1 MTTTESELI
10 KLRTSDDVVFSIE
23 KHVIVQSVLIKNML
37 NDLDVVDDIPL
48 PNVTSATMKIIVE
61 YLTHHKDDVIPAEPV
76 EKKLH
81 DISDFDKELLNVV
94 NSTLFDIILAANY
107 LDIPSLLDVGCRCVA
122 IKIKGKS
129 VEEIQKEFN
138 IPKEHHRSDEEI
150 AKMKEEL
157 KGIL

>member
-1 MTTTESELI
+1 MRLSSTGKTSPQMTTTESELI

-48 PNVTSATMKIIVE
+48 PNVTIVE

-129 VEEIQKEFN
+129 VEEIQKVFYF
-138 IPKEHHRSDEEI
+138 
-150 AKMKEEL
+150 
-157 KGIL
+157 